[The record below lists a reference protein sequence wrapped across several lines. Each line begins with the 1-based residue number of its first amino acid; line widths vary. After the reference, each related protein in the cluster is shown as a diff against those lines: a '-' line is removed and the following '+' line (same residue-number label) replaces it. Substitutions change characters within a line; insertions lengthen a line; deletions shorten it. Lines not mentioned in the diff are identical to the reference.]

1 MSAFEVYNKEWEKRV
16 QKTWEKR
23 GVKVMPPILETLS
36 PKRLEFTVEGM
47 LKGVNPRDN
56 LAIAQTLLEVNCL
69 VNEMK
74 SSVLK
79 RENASLTLTTVPK

>member
-16 QKTWEKR
+16 QKIWEKR
-23 GVKVMPPILETLS
+23 GVKAMPPIPETLS
-36 PKRLEFTVEGM
+36 PKRLEFAVEGM
-47 LKGVNPRDN
+47 LKGVNPHDN

-79 RENASLTLTTVPK
+79 RENASLKLLE

>member
-16 QKTWEKR
+16 QKIWEKR
-23 GVKVMPPILETLS
+23 GVKAMPPIPETLS
-36 PKRLEFTVEGM
+36 PKRLEFAVEGM
-47 LKGVNPRDN
+47 LKGVNPHDN

-79 RENASLTLTTVPK
+79 REKGSLSLTIVPK